1 MYSCIQ
7 DGELHIF
14 NLNKY
19 IVTPHNLFVQ
29 IIDWTSIF
37 NQNLHK
43 TLSEHAYKNG
53 KYTKKK
59 KQIPV
64 DEGIFKNNLET
75 VINTFLGILSHSDY
89 FNSENCYGD
98 ILTLIHI
105 HLTVLKIQI

>member
-19 IVTPHNLFVQ
+19 IVTPDNLFVQ

-53 KYTKKK
+53 KYTKKRNK
-59 KQIPV
+59 LQWMKV
-64 DEGIFKNNLET
+64 
-75 VINTFLGILSHSDY
+75 FLKTTWRL
-89 FNSENCYGD
+89 
-98 ILTLIHI
+98 
-105 HLTVLKIQI
+105 